1 MERMP
6 RFRIVSVLLHQT
18 YSVKDG
24 PVDLLPE
31 GFVVHAEA
39 CDEFGEIVI
48 KIWRFKEAA

>member
-1 MERMP
+1 MDKE
-6 RFRIVSVLLHQT
+6 VKVLEL
-18 YSVKDG
+18 SEVRPLKDG